1 MKRFLLYLTLILL
14 LAFALRTYQLTAVPP
29 GLTHDEANHGR
40 EALGILDGVYLFY
53 FPLNYGSEP
62 LYSYTVA
69 LSMALFGKGLL
80 ALRLVNVIFGVAA
93 IAVAALW
100 ASRAFDRQTALLA
113 AALTAVSFWP
123 LATSREALRAGMLPF
138 FMATAVWFFW
148 QIITA
153 PPENGRQRWLAAA
166 GFGVSVAFTLHIYL
180 AARVAWLMFPA
191 FLLYLA
197 LVQRPTFRRV
207 WQPVLV
213 GLILAGLLATPMFIY
228 LRLHPEA
235 LTRLDMLDAP
245 LQALRSGHLRP
256 VFANVSSAL
265 LAFIW
270 PGYGDQFLAY
280 NIPGRPV
287 FEAVTAVFF
296 LIGLLVCLLNWR
308 KPAYALL
315 LIWFGVGI
323 LPSLIT
329 GATAN
334 TTRNLAALPAV
345 YLLPAVGFM
354 GLGGWLMG
362 RRGQRIR
369 PLLNGAA
376 LLWLFIAGW
385 ISSRDYFS
393 RWANSP
399 DVRSAYQVNL
409 VAALSY
415 LAEQDL
421 APPIVMSTV
430 YPGPAHD
437 SSIALV
443 LRPHAAD
450 DLHWVDAR
458 RALLWPGGG
467 GGYALIPSSTPPDP
481 AFSSFLQPVDTQTLR
496 PNDLDPSFTL
506 YRLSPNPVDVKATAV
521 ANFGDAVRLLE
532 GKWLDD
538 VVMAGETA
546 VFQTT
551 WQVIDPTRIG
561 PVVPPTFTPDTVFFT
576 QVLTTEGTVLAQQDI
591 LAAPSWAWQLGD
603 ILVQIHTITVP
614 PQTTPGPYRTI
625 VGIYDRVSLERLP
638 TFTANG
644 LPGETF
650 ADVSTLTITARQTS
664 ANQ

>member
-1 MKRFLLYLTLILL
+1 MKRSLLLLALILL
-14 LAFALRTYQLTAVPP
+14 LAFGLRAWQLTAVPP

-40 EALGILDGVYLFY
+40 EALGILQGIYLFY

-93 IAVAALW
+93 IAVTYLW
-100 ASRAFDRQTALLA
+100 AARAFDRPTALLG

-148 QIITA
+148 QTITA
-153 PPENGRQRWLAAA
+153 PPGKQRQRWLAAV

-197 LVQRPTFRRV
+197 FVQRATFRRA
-207 WQPVLV
+207 WKPVLT
-213 GLILAGLLATPMFIY
+213 GLLLAGLLVTPMFVY

-235 LTRLDMLDAP
+235 LTRLDMLDGP
-245 LQALRSGHLRP
+245 LQALRSGNLRP
-256 VFANVSSAL
+256 IFTNASAAL

-296 LIGLLVCLLNWR
+296 LLGLAVCLWNWK
-308 KPAYALL
+308 KPPYIFLL
-315 LIWFGVGI
+315 LWFGAGV
-323 LPSLIT
+323 LPSLVT

-345 YLLPAVGFM
+345 YLLPAVGFVD
-354 GLGGWLMG
+354 LARWLMAHRVMG
-362 RRGQRIR
+362 RWRWTKR
-369 PLLNGAA
+369 PYLVAAA
-376 LLWLFIAGW
+376 LLWLFIAGFVTV
-385 ISSRDYFS
+385 RDYFN

-399 DVRSAYQVNL
+399 DVRGAYQVNL
-409 VAALSY
+409 VAALDY
-415 LAEQDL
+415 LNAQNTP
-421 APPIVMSTV
+421 PPIVMSTV

-443 LRPHAAD
+443 LRPRAAN

-458 RALLWPGGG
+458 RALLWPGNGRA
-467 GGYALIPSSTPPDP
+467 YALIPTSTPPHP
-481 AFSSFLQPVDTQTLR
+481 AFSPFLQPLDTQTLR
-496 PNDLDPSFTL
+496 PTDHDPSFTL
-506 YRLSPNPVDVKATAV
+506 YELAPQPIDVNGTAI

-532 GKWLDD
+532 GKWLAEA
-538 VVMAGETA
+538 VMAGDTA
-546 VFQTT
+546 VYQTT
-551 WQVIDPTRIG
+551 WQVMDPAKIG
-561 PVVPPTFTPDTVFFT
+561 PVAPPTFTPETVFFT
-576 QVLTTEGTVLAQQDI
+576 QVITPEGSVLAQQDS
-591 LAAPSWAWQLGD
+591 LDAPAWAWQSGD
-603 ILVQIHTITVP
+603 VFVQLHTITVP
-614 PQTTPGPYRTI
+614 SETAPGNYLTI
-625 VGIYDRVSLERLP
+625 VGVYDRASLERLP
-638 TFTANG
+638 TQS
-644 LPGETF
+644 GETF
-650 ADVSTLTITARQTS
+650 APGTSLTVTPRT
-664 ANQ
+664 N